1 MNQTAQVS
9 LQSIWSLLSDLS
21 IESKKWLIGRLNE
34 DIEKNTNSS
43 LIHESVEEKLAKLD
57 FPKLPKDFKVS
68 QEVLD
73 NVLGPL
79 PDGLDCDKLTDE
91 MWEEYSK
98 SDIIITRDKDGF
110 SECGI
115 NVMNVKE
122 FIDACM
128 QS

>member
-43 LIHESVEEKLAKLD
+43 LIHESVEEKLARLD

-91 MWEEYSK
+91 MWEEFAK
-98 SDIIITRDKDGF
+98 
-110 SECGI
+110 
-115 NVMNVKE
+115 
-122 FIDACM
+122 
-128 QS
+128 

>member
-34 DIEKNTNSS
+34 DIEKNTNSTP
-43 LIHESVEEKLAKLD
+43 IHESMEKKLD

-91 MWEEYSK
+91 MWEEFAK
-98 SDIIITRDKDGF
+98 
-110 SECGI
+110 
-115 NVMNVKE
+115 
-122 FIDACM
+122 
-128 QS
+128 